1 MNNRQAKKAFKK
13 QHGLEIVAVLEKIPK
28 ITDSIFR
35 LINECIQE
43 LPKIV
48 EKMSSEDIRRLL
60 EEKTDADD

>member
-1 MNNRQAKKAFKK
+1 MNKRQAKKAFKK
-13 QHGLEIVAVLEKIPK
+13 QHGPAIVAVLEKIPE
-28 ITDSIFR
+28 ITDSILR

-60 EEKTDADD
+60 EDEPR